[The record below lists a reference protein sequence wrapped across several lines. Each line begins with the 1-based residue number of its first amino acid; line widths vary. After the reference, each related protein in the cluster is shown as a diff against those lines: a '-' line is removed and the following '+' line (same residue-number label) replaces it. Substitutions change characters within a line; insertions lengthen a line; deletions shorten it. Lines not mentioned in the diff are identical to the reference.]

1 MKVKDDLKLSYHNA
15 RALNGVIDKQLPPG
29 RPRFRCREIVVAG
42 EAFDIY
48 YRDALECVKAL
59 FGDSNFS
66 ADLVFRPERHYTDA
80 NMINR
85 EFHDMEVGKWWWDI
99 QVSACPC
106 FRVHWQS
113 PEFANVSQKAVD
125 TDAGPGGTIVP
136 VIISS
141 DKTRL
146 TKFKGKD
153 AYPVYLTI
161 GNLPKEI
168 RRKVSHQGQILLA
181 YLPTTKLEHIKN
193 KSARRRTAANLYHS
207 CMNKILEPLQ
217 EPGRVGVEMSS
228 GDGAVRR
235 CHTIFAAHVGD
246 YPEQVCCSLRLSV
259 FVVAHVNAS
268 MTGACHLH
276 QNWPVSLL
284 PSTF

>member
-1 MKVKDDLKLSYHNA
+1 M
-15 RALNGVIDKQLPPG
+15 
-29 RPRFRCREIVVAG
+29 
-42 EAFDIY
+42 DI
-48 YRDALECVKAL
+48 L
-59 FGDSNFS
+59 
-66 ADLVFRPERHYTDA
+66 
-80 NMINR
+80 
-85 EFHDMEVGKWWWDI
+85 
-99 QVSACPC
+99 
-106 FRVHWQS
+106 
-113 PEFANVSQKAVD
+113 QKAVD
-125 TDAGPGGTIVP
+125 KDAGPGGTIVP

-181 YLPTTKLEHIKN
+181 YLPTTHLEHIKN

-207 CMNKILEPLQ
+207 CMSKILEPLR

-246 YPEQVCCSLRLSV
+246 YPEQVGRPFRSSIY
-259 FVVAHVNAS
+259 VAHVSAS
-268 MTGACHLH
+268 ISGACHLH
-276 QNWPVSLL
+276 QDWPVSLL
-284 PSTF
+284 PSPC